1 MSNLVKPSYSTDSLY
16 CGKWEKSCCDLELGP
31 IVPNVDFVQDILI
44 CYVAFEFQDPKSK
57 RSQDIL
63 FYRHTET
70 QKDRHTGVLYSCD
83 DDIPTIIRLKV

>member
-1 MSNLVKPSYSTDSLY
+1 MSNLSYSTDSLY
-16 CGKWEKSCCDLELGP
+16 CGKWEKSRCDLDLGP
-31 IVPNVDFVQDILI
+31 IVPNVDFVQDILK

-63 FYRHTET
+63 FTET

-83 DDIPTIIRLKV
+83 DDIPTIIILKV